1 MPTILAS
8 AGAMTTANRIGVSR
22 GTSSSRGVLALR
34 AKRRRESVTKALSCF
49 TRAGGGPTLVGVGT
63 VVVMVV
69 MIVHSLLKLG
79 PQAASRSPVSRRYTS
94 SSVGWRVLIA
104 AVGRPI

>member
-22 GTSSSRGVLALR
+22 GTSSSRGVLALS
-34 AKRRRESVTKALSCF
+34 ANRRRESVAKALSCF
-49 TRAGGGPTLVGVGT
+49 TRAGGGPSRVGAGT

-69 MIVHSLLKLG
+69 MVVTPSLGLDLRQPG
-79 PQAASRSPVSRRYTS
+79 GRR
-94 SSVGWRVLIA
+94 
-104 AVGRPI
+104 

>member
-22 GTSSSRGVLALR
+22 GTSSSRGVLALS
-34 AKRRRESVTKALSCF
+34 ANRRRESVAKALSGF
-49 TRAGGGPTLVGVGT
+49 TRAGGGPSRVGAGT

-69 MIVHSLLKLG
+69 MVVTPSLGLDLRQPG
-79 PQAASRSPVSRRYTS
+79 GRR
-94 SSVGWRVLIA
+94 
-104 AVGRPI
+104 